1 MKKLILIA
9 LVFPFLLLNSCNK
22 EEFSPTTNVQNITFN
37 GSLQSS
43 LDFLSTE
50 EDLSLFHEAILKS
63 KMDVQINSE
72 GPYTIF
78 APKNEAIENFLE
90 KNNWTS
96 IDDLSVAT
104 LTLLVQFHI
113 SKSEVKISELKKG
126 KYVPTLYK
134 ERELFIAI
142 DNPDAPFLILGITK
156 ANVINK
162 DYEQTNGMVNKIDG
176 VLSL

>member
-1 MKKLILIA
+1 MRKLILIA
-9 LVFPFLLLNSCNK
+9 FAIPILLLNSCSK
-22 EEFSPTTNVQNITFN
+22 EPLTSSSNNQNITFN
-37 GSLQSS
+37 NSLQSS

-50 EDLSLFHEAILKS
+50 EDLGLFYDAILQT
-63 KMDVQINSE
+63 KMDVEINSD

-90 KNNWTS
+90 RNNWTA
-96 IDDLSVAT
+96 IKDVPLST

-113 SKSEVKISELKKG
+113 SKTDVKISDLKKG
-126 KYVPTLYK
+126 KYVPILYK
-134 ERELFIAI
+134 ERELFIDI

-162 DYEQTNGMVNKIDG
+162 DYEQNNGMINKIDD

>member
-1 MKKLILIA
+1 MRKLTLIA
-9 LVFPFLLLNSCNK
+9 LAIPFVLLTSCNK
-22 EEFSPTTNVQNITFN
+22 ENFTPTTDIQNITFN
-37 GSLQSS
+37 NSLQSS

-50 EDLSLFHEAILKS
+50 KDLSLFYDAILQS
-63 KMDVQINSE
+63 KMDIEINSD

-90 KNNWTS
+90 KNNWS
-96 IDDLSVAT
+96 NINEVPLQT

-113 SKSEVKISELKKG
+113 SKRDVKISELKKG

-134 ERELFIAI
+134 ERELFIDI
-142 DNPDAPFLILGITK
+142 NNPDAPFLILGITK

-162 DYEQTNGMVNKIDG
+162 DYEQNNGMINKIDG